1 MHNPGY
7 GLTRTP
13 LLLTGVKIALV
24 EELFSW
30 FWGGP
35 ARAMS
40 HLGE

>member
-1 MHNPGY
+1 MTTE
-7 GLTRTP
+7 LRRTHPP
-13 LLLTGVKIALV
+13 LGTGVKIALV